1 MDGHGRMLSDDVLTE
16 TQLRAKKRWPRAGR
30 CVLCGPVKHASSHM
44 RTGPEHTWT
53 HLDHAGWDALA
64 ADLGQKRSVR
74 HIDDSGPFKFP
85 FGCHKR
91 RSLDEVLED
100 DPSYIEW
107 VLENPSIFTKYPRV
121 KAALAEAG
129 YIVTVS
135 GGDGWERGPRASRS
149 RPSSDGCRVQEHHCR
164 LCGATDHK
172 FPSCDKFNLEELR
185 DALLRLRTP
194 TQLAEAGARYS
205 GMWKKDFVGD
215 QSSAYKSRCF
225 LDYAQASARQQVE
238 MAFEDGLLFP
248 NEGKPCFCT
257 GCDGVLGPLC
267 GDPDDFEIHHVN
279 VYNRCGKCDTKFQAT
294 RGHELFPKL
303 GHGSLSASF
312 DILCYWLKVR
322 KLVNQTRYS
331 WGIRLNIFAS

>member
-1 MDGHGRMLSDDVLTE
+1 MDGHGRMLPDEELTE
-16 TQLRAKKRWPRAGR
+16 TQLAAKQRWPRAGR
-30 CVLCGPVKHASSHM
+30 CDLCGPVKHASSHM

-64 ADLGQKRSVR
+64 ADLGQRRSVR

-107 VLENPSIFTKYPRV
+107 VLDNPSIFTKYPRV

-164 LCGATDHK
+164 LCGAADHK

-194 TQLAEAGARYS
+194 TQLAEGRARYS
-205 GMWKKDFVGD
+205 GMWKKDFGD

-279 VYNRCGKCDTKFQAT
+279 VYNRCGKCRTKFQAT

-312 DILCYWLKVR
+312 DILCHWLKVR